1 MKYTWQEF
9 DEDVKEIIEILP
21 KLKKGEIKNV
31 YGIPRGGIVPAV
43 KLSNLLNIPVIL
55 NKGQITENTL
65 VVDDIC
71 DSGKTLNRFR
81 KEKKGGLFI
90 TLFWKRGSIT
100 NADFSLR
107 EKKKDWIVFPW
118 EAD

>member
-9 DEDVKEIIEILP
+9 DEDVKKIIEILP

-31 YGIPRGGIVPAV
+31 YGIPRGGLVLAV

-55 NKGQITENTL
+55 DEGQITENTL